1 MKVAIVGV
9 TGFVGR
15 ELGIALVRAGH
26 EVTALVR
33 NVDRAK
39 LDLPFPCKVHRFDPA
54 NEPALTEN
62 LAGHD
67 AVVNLAGEGIQ
78 DKPWSQDRI
87 RALYDSRT
95 QPTSAIVR
103 ALTKLKES
111 GKSPAVLVNASAI
124 GFYGDR
130 GDETIDENS
139 APGAGLLPDIC
150 KEWELAATKNLPDHV
165 RLVILRIGVVLGH
178 GGGMLGKVLPIF
190 RGGAAG
196 NLGSGRQWLGWIHMD
211 DLVQMIL
218 WSITNT
224 KASGIYNATAPEPA
238 TNAAFTHELAR
249 LVKRPVMPSAPAI
262 ALKMAL
268 GSQAVLV
275 LGSQKVLP
283 RKAIASGFAFKFPAI
298 HAALQN
304 LCGDDVEKGISEIRV
319 RQWLPKPVKELFP
332 FFQNEKNLEILTPP
346 FLNFHVV
353 GKSTREIANG
363 TLIDYEL
370 KLHGFPLRWRTE
382 IIAWNPP
389 VQFVDN
395 QIKGPY
401 ALWHHTHTF
410 EDLGGGTLM
419 TDRVQYRVPM
429 GLLGKVTAGPFVTS
443 DVTKIFEYRKVK
455 ARELF
460 GGN

>member
-1 MKVAIVGV
+1 MKVVIVGA
-9 TGFVGR
+9 TGFVGQ

-26 EVTALVR
+26 DVTALVR
-33 NVDRAK
+33 KVERAK
-39 LDLPFPCKVHRFDPA
+39 LDLPFPCKILPFTPDD
-54 NEPALTEN
+54 EKALAAS
-62 LAGHD
+62 LDGHD

-78 DKPWSQDRI
+78 DKPWSESRI
-87 RALYDSRT
+87 RTLYDSRT
-95 QPTSAIVR
+95 RPTSAIIR
-103 ALTKLKES
+103 ALKSLKDT
-111 GKSPAVLVNASAI
+111 GKSPATLVNASAI

-130 GDETIDENS
+130 GDEALDEN
-139 APGAGLLPDIC
+139 ATPGKGLLPDIC
-150 KEWELAATKNLPDHV
+150 KEWELSATKNLPDHV

-190 RGGAAG
+190 RSGAAS
-196 NLGSGRQWLGWIHMD
+196 NLGSGRQWMGWIHMH
-211 DLVQMIL
+211 DLVHMIL
-218 WSITNT
+218 WSLTNT
-224 KASGIYNATAPEPA
+224 KAAGIYNATAPEPS

-262 ALKMAL
+262 ALKLAL
-268 GSQAVLV
+268 GSQSILV

-283 RKAIASGFAFKFPAI
+283 RKAIASGFAFKFSTI
-298 HAALQN
+298 QSALQD
-304 LCGDDVEKGISEIRV
+304 LCGDDVQKGISEIRV
-319 RQWLPKPVKELFP
+319 RQWLPKPLNDIFP
-332 FFQNEKNLEILTPP
+332 FFQNEKNLETLTPP

-353 GKSTREIANG
+353 GKSTREIKSG
-363 TLIDYEL
+363 TLIDYQL
-370 KLHGFPLRWRTE
+370 KLHGLPIRWRTE
-382 IIAWNPP
+382 IISWNPP
-389 VQFVDN
+389 VMFVDN

-429 GLLGKVTAGPFVTS
+429 GLLGKFTAGPFVTS

>member
-1 MKVAIVGV
+1 MKVVIVGA
-9 TGFVGR
+9 TGFVGQ

-33 NVDRAK
+33 NVERAK
-39 LDLPFPCKVHRFDPA
+39 LDLPFPCKILPFNPDDE
-54 NEPALTEN
+54 NE
-62 LAGHD
+62 LAIHLSAHD
-67 AVVNLAGEGIQ
+67 AIVNLAGEGIQ
-78 DKPWSQDRI
+78 EKSWSESRV

-95 QPTSAIVR
+95 RPTSAIVR
-103 ALTKLKES
+103 ALKNLKDS

-130 GDETIDENS
+130 GDEALDEN
-139 APGAGLLPDIC
+139 ANPGTGLLPDIC
-150 KEWELAATKNLPDHV
+150 KEWELSATKNLPDHV

-196 NLGSGRQWLGWIHMD
+196 NLGSGRQWLGWIHMH

-218 WSITNT
+218 WSINNP
-224 KASGIYNATAPEPA
+224 KATGIYNATAPEPA

-262 ALKMAL
+262 ALKLAL
-268 GSQAVLV
+268 GSQSVLV

-283 RKAIASGFAFKFPAI
+283 RKAIATGFAFKFTTI
-298 HAALQN
+298 QSALQD
-304 LCGDDVEKGISEIRV
+304 LCGDDVQKGISEIRV
-319 RQWLPKPVKELFP
+319 RQWLPKPLNDIFP
-332 FFQNEKNLEILTPP
+332 FFQNEKNLEILTPS

-363 TLIDYEL
+363 TLIDYKL

-382 IIAWNPP
+382 IISWNPP
-389 VQFVDN
+389 VRFVDN

-429 GLLGKVTAGPFVTS
+429 GLLGKVTAGPFVAG
-443 DVTKIFEYRKVK
+443 DVTKIFEYRKAK